1 MSRTVIA
8 AVVAAVI
15 AALTAI
21 AYFVTST
28 SLNER
33 AKKDADAQLTRAY
46 QVVQQLNQLKGIDV
60 ANKAERLAARAE
72 FVKAVKTDSEAE
84 RSSQA
89 RIGFQKFTSD
99 EKQGDVKP
107 DIIALVDAS
116 GNVLAMQRFRYT
128 DRW

>member
-46 QVVQQLNQLKGIDV
+46 
-60 ANKAERLAARAE
+60 
-72 FVKAVKTDSEAE
+72 
-84 RSSQA
+84 
-89 RIGFQKFTSD
+89 
-99 EKQGDVKP
+99 
-107 DIIALVDAS
+107 
-116 GNVLAMQRFRYT
+116 
-128 DRW
+128 

>member
-60 ANKAERLAARAE
+60 ANKAERLA
-72 FVKAVKTDSEAE
+72 
-84 RSSQA
+84 
-89 RIGFQKFTSD
+89 
-99 EKQGDVKP
+99 
-107 DIIALVDAS
+107 
-116 GNVLAMQRFRYT
+116 
-128 DRW
+128 DRKSVV